1 MRLVPN
7 PRGQRL
13 AHEPRLA
20 RAGDELERL
29 DRAGLLRCLERRGE
43 DAPRMVRVRV
53 RVRVRDRVRVRVRFR
68 VRVRVRVPVL
78 VGEAWSGDEMYL
90 VRS

>member
-1 MRLVPN
+1 MTDKITQSSPRTLRFYRGLMRLVPN

-29 DRAGLLRCLERRGE
+29 DRAGLLRRLKRRGE
-43 DAPRMVRVRV
+43 DAQRLVRVRV
-53 RVRVRDRVRVRVRFR
+53 RVKVRVRVRAR
-68 VRVRVRVPVL
+68 
-78 VGEAWSGDEMYL
+78 E
-90 VRS
+90 